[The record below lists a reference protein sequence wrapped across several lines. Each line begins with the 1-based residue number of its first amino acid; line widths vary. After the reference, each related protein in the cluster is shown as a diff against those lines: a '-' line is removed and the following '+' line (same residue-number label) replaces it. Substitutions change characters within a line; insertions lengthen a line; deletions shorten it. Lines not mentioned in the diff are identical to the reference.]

1 MENQKTTLKILDQ
14 INVKFEGLDPHVR
27 RKICEALKFYVPYAR
42 HMPAFKLGR
51 WDGKVSFATVGGGTY
66 LNLLD
71 RVLPLVLDAGYE
83 IDIDDRRPAQTF
95 AFPAVSEDMLA
106 HIPWPEGHPMAGQP
120 IMLRD
125 YQVEAIT
132 RYLDN
137 PQCLQSISTG
147 AGKTVLSATLSMLVE
162 PYGRSVCIVPSKSL
176 VEQTEEDY
184 RNIGLDVGVFFGDRK
199 EWGKKHTICT
209 WQSLSV
215 FSKKTKSAEIEVT
228 IDEFLRDV
236 TCVIVDECFDGDTPI
251 LTPDGWR
258 PIRDLAP
265 GDRVINFDERHGGL
279 KEDTVVR
286 RHENLAVSDGEPM
299 LALTLDNGTTLRV
312 TANHRFLTAR
322 GWVRA
327 DEITPADRIEPGVR
341 LLARQ
346 EVAKPERVYNLHV
359 EHDHNYVAGGAVVAN
374 CHSAKA
380 EQLRELLAGP
390 FADVP
395 LRWGMTGTIPKED
408 FEYLT
413 LLSTIGP
420 VMGEVRAADL
430 QEQGVLARC
439 EVEVTQLVD
448 DHVEFRD
455 YHAEYDFL
463 TSDRERLDWIAA
475 YCAKVAESG
484 NTLIL
489 VDRIE
494 CGKTLQQAI
503 PDSVFINGNV
513 KTKDRK
519 KEYKEVQTADGKII
533 IATYGVAA
541 VGINIPRIF
550 NLVLLEPGKSFV
562 RVIQSIGRGI
572 RKAEDKDF
580 VRIIDLCSSL
590 KFSSR
595 HLTKRK
601 QFYREADY
609 PFSITKVPY
618 RK

>member
-1 MENQKTTLKILDQ
+1 MENQRTTLRILDQ
-14 INVKFEGLDPHVR
+14 VNVKFEGLDPHVR

-71 RVLPLVLDAGYE
+71 RVLPLVLDAGYA
-83 IDIDDRRPAQTF
+83 IDIDDRRPEHQF
-95 AFPAVSEDMLA
+95 IFPAVSEDMLS
-106 HIPWPEGHPMAGQP
+106 HIAWPEGHPMAGQP

-125 YQVEAIT
+125 YQVEAIKC
-132 RYLDN
+132 YLDN

-147 AGKTVLSATLSMLVE
+147 SGKTIMSATLSMLVE

-215 FSKKTKSAEIEVT
+215 FSKKTKSAEIDVP
-228 IDEFLRDV
+228 IDEFLQDV
-236 TCVIVDECFDGDTPI
+236 NCVIVDECFDGDTPI

-258 PIRDLAP
+258 PIRELAP
-265 GDRVINFDERHGGL
+265 GDAVINFDERHGGL
-279 KEDTVVR
+279 KRDTVVR
-286 RHENLAVSDGEPM
+286 LHANLAVSDGEPM

-312 TANHRFLTAR
+312 TANHRFLTER

-327 DEITPADRIEPGVR
+327 DALTPDDRIEPGVR
-341 LLARQ
+341 LLART
-346 EVAKPERVYNLHV
+346 AIDRPARVYNLHV
-359 EHDHNYVAGGAVVAN
+359 EHDHNYVAGGAVAAN

-390 FADVP
+390 FAGVP

-408 FEYLT
+408 YEYLT

-430 QEQGVLARC
+430 QDQGVLARC
-439 EVEVTQLVD
+439 EVEVTQLID

-455 YHAEYDFL
+455 YPSEYDFL

-475 YCAKVAESG
+475 YCAEVAQSG

-550 NLVLLEPGKSFV
+550 NLILLEPGKSFV

-580 VRIIDLCSSL
+580 VRIIDLCSTL
-590 KFSSR
+590 KFSAR

-601 QFYREADY
+601 QYYKECEY
-609 PFSITKVPY
+609 PFSVKKVKY
-618 RK
+618 R